1 MLLTACG
8 GALFSDANS
17 SSGALFSDAN
27 SSSGWH
33 VADSMCWCTVFKYK
47 QQQWLT
53 CCWLHVLVHCF
64 QIQTAAVVDML
75 LTACG
80 GALFSNTNNSS
91 GWHITDCMCW
101 CAVFR
106 YKQQQWL
113 TCCWLCVVVRCFQIQ
128 TAAVVDMLLTVCGGA
143 LFSDTNS
150 SGGDDS
156 PQGNS
161 GVSGQEPS
169 WRQAAAGL
177 QWCFSGV
184 YWVVW
189 ALGSNASLVQIWWCG
204 LHAVLLVW

>member
-1 MLLTACG
+1 MDIYSSGIQPHKIYTVEQSVGARGDVTARTCILEIIRGKVIRTSPLCEVRGGRWSLVVLCDMSVLIFSDILASVQFLVACG
-8 GALFSDANS
+8 KLVLHVLFR
-17 SSGALFSDAN
+17 
-27 SSSGWH
+27 
-33 VADSMCWCTVFKYK
+33 CE

-53 CCWLHVLVHCF
+53 CCWLRAVVRCF
-64 QIQTAAVVDML
+64 QIQTAVVVDML

-80 GALFSNTNNSS
+80 G
-91 GWHITDCMCW
+91 
-101 CAVFR
+101 V
-106 YKQQQWL
+106 
-113 TCCWLCVVVRCFQIQ
+113 
-128 TAAVVDMLLTVCGGA
+128 

-150 SGGDDS
+150 SGGDDP

-189 ALGSNASLVQIWWCG
+189 ALGSNASLVQIWWCR